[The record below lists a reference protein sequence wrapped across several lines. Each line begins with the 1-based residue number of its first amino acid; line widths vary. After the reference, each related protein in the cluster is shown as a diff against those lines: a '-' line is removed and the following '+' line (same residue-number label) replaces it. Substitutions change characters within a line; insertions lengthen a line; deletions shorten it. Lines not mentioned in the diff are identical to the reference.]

1 MKFSKYISKAVTP
14 VMALFQK
21 QHSCLSNKATT
32 ICGYSVCSLRQVPV
46 RHNRGGKSTENKVR
60 LAPPTM
66 CRLTLVID
74 GDISFSRIFL
84 NYRFNDIPARLSYNH
99 TIRKRYGKSVR
110 REKIMKNFLKL
121 GGLSILSC
129 QYMYVDH
136 EDYLADA
143 LFAQNQVPVRFGHEF
158 KRNGSPYCI
167 ITCRV
172 WKKDIAG
179 FERTMESLY
188 NKMLL
193 LGHSDYAEFCEELM
207 GMIEKERG
215 AA

>member
-1 MKFSKYISKAVTP
+1 MLFYNFTRVNKYSCVT
-14 VMALFQK
+14 K
-21 QHSCLSNKATT
+21 QN
-32 ICGYSVCSLRQVPV
+32 
-46 RHNRGGKSTENKVR
+46 
-60 LAPPTM
+60 
-66 CRLTLVID
+66 
-74 GDISFSRIFL
+74 F
-84 NYRFNDIPARLSYNH
+84 RLSCRHGLIYTRFYKYARDNL
-99 TIRKRYGKSVR
+99 KN
-110 REKIMKNFLKL
+110 MKNFLKL